1 MPSRQ
6 TQQRKLNMRMSS
18 RRGLLCAFSIRS
30 TAISI
35 TDHIST

>member
-1 MPSRQ
+1 
-6 TQQRKLNMRMSS
+6 MRMSS

-30 TAISI
+30 TAIRSTAISI